1 MKVLIDENL
10 PRKLAGH
17 LKGHECRTVAECGWA
32 GKKNGELL
40 SSAEPQ
46 FDVLLTLDKNIPY
59 QQDLKLGRIAILI
72 VRAPSNRIQ
81 DLLPVI
87 PDCLVALQSI
97 EPGQC
102 RPRRKPSN
110 SLSIDST
117 PRFFVNGSRTELA
130 FGATPRRRH

>member
-10 PRKLAGH
+10 PRKLASHLTGH
-17 LKGHECRTVAECGWA
+17 QCRTVAECGWA

-40 SSAEPQ
+40 SLAEPQ

-97 EPGQC
+97 EPGQVV
-102 RPRRKPSN
+102 RVGNLPTR
-110 SLSIDST
+110 
-117 PRFFVNGSRTELA
+117 
-130 FGATPRRRH
+130 